1 MFFYNDPDEQQGEQ
15 TQTAGSGGSFLLEDS
30 SALLLEDGFAFLLE
44 D

>member
-1 MFFYNDPDEQQGEQ
+1 MFFYNDQEQQGGQ
-15 TQTAGSGGSFLLEDS
+15 TQTAGSGGSFLLEDN